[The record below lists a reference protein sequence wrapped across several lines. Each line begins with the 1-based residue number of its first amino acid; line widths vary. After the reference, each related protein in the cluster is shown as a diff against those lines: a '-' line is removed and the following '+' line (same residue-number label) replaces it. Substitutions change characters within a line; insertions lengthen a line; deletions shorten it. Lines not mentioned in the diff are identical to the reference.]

1 MKKVIFALG
10 VLFLFACNKTSP
22 NNQNDSPN
30 ISGKQ
35 IFKEPSPTVGI
46 NFVRVNNQDVLNGL
60 IFDNVNTDGNKSY
73 GSLIVSKT
81 NGYPVFDGNES
92 ARFEVRNGDC
102 GWNSGFSD
110 CATNRMRSEMYEFN
124 PQSEIGKIIS
134 FTENIYI
141 PAQSKFRPAGD
152 NLMVL
157 TQINYS
163 DTVNA
168 FGALAYLVMENNNT
182 LLIRTHKNFTWDW
195 NKNYTITT
203 NPYDKWITIKYQIKV
218 SDKSDGEIAVFIDGN
233 LLFSEFRPTLIT
245 KSGRVYMKF
254 GIYNSFI
261 DRATEPYQTQ
271 IMYFDGIRKN

>member
-1 MKKVIFALG
+1 MKKLIFSLG
-10 VLFLFACNKTSP
+10 ILFLFACSKTSP
-22 NNQNDSPN
+22 NNQNDNP
-30 ISGKQ
+30 ITPDKQ
-35 IFKEPSPTVGI
+35 IFKEPSPTVGT
-46 NFVRVNNQDVLNGL
+46 NFVRVKNQDVFNEL
-60 IFDNVNTDGNKSY
+60 IFDNVNTEGNKSY

-92 ARFEVRNGDC
+92 ARFELRNGDC
-102 GWNSGFSD
+102 GWNSGFND
-110 CATNRMRSEMYEFN
+110 CATNRMRTEMYEVN

-134 FTENIYI
+134 YTENIYI
-141 PAQSKFRPAGD
+141 PAQSKFRPAGN

-163 DTVNA
+163 DTLNT

-182 LLIRTHKNFTWDW
+182 LLIRTHKDFTWDW

-203 NPYDKWITIKYQIKV
+203 TPYDRWITIKYQIKV
-218 SDKSDGEIAVFIDGN
+218 SDKSDGELAVFIDGN
-233 LLFSEFRPTLIT
+233 KLFSEVRPTLIT

-254 GIYNSFI
+254 GIYNSFT
-261 DRATEPYQTQ
+261 DRATEPFQTQ